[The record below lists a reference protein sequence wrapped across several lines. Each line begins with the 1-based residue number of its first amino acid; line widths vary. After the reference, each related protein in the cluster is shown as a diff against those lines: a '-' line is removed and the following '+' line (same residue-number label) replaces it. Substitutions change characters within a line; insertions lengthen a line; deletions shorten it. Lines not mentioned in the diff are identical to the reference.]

1 MFCSD
6 LGETAD
12 AERMLAQ
19 GRSMVYRFAVVHVA
33 SAEYELSK
41 GIMISETL
49 LCHLFQIFIAGAENV
64 TIKHKFQILHNNFI
78 HFY

>member
-41 GIMISETL
+41 GIMIPETS
-49 LCHLFQIFIAGAENV
+49 LCHLFHCRG
-64 TIKHKFQILHNNFI
+64 
-78 HFY
+78 